1 MFDFGRELRRWFA
14 GETLGPG
21 QDGLTGG
28 DGALLELLELDLL
41 RAEAKAADI
50 TAGRM
55 NVRDRPQRQL
65 EAAVVWREIAR
76 RTGDSL
82 ALRKAAAYAER
93 AAGGFGREARPRR
106 WAGAR
111 CEQALAALTGS
122 SLFGDDGLESAADF
136 AFVEAHR
143 TAGASLPGVLA
154 QAGHA
159 QVTARAAATNA
170 DRDEALQAAA
180 RFDGPIR
187 ALETLARRG
196 VGAAKLLAAAAR
208 LDRAECLITCGE
220 RLKDADLLRFALEG
234 LDAAGALLDPAYEPL
249 TWARTGVAVGQA
261 RTALGDLTGDV
272 GVISDAVSGLVTV
285 LENISR
291 GHSPL
296 DWAHAQLALA
306 AALQALGEAGDH
318 ARAFDQALGCYDRA
332 LMVLGDAPEL
342 PLRACAAHARVSC
355 LVRRAELAADLEM
368 LDEAEASLRVELTLA
383 DAGKDPVAWAVR
395 QLSYAQ
401 ICEARM
407 AMLGECEAHPS
418 AGVALAAALDVFG
431 EHGRRTL
438 ADAAARGLERLR
450 FRMARI

>member
-14 GETLGPG
+14 GETLGPA

-28 DGALLELLELDLL
+28 DGGLLELLEVDLL

-50 TAGRM
+50 AAGRM

-65 EAAVVWREIAR
+65 EAAVVWREVAR
-76 RTGDSL
+76 RTGDAL

-111 CEQALAALTGS
+111 CEQALAALTGAW
-122 SLFGDDGLESAADF
+122 LFGDDGLDAAADV
-136 AFVEAHR
+136 AFTEAR
-143 TAGASLPGVLA
+143 QTAGASLPGVLA
-154 QAGHA
+154 QVGHA
-159 QVTARAAATNA
+159 QVLGRAAWLAA
-170 DRDEALQAAA
+170 DRDEALLAAE

-196 VGAAKLLAAAAR
+196 LAPAKLLAAGAR
-208 LDRAECLITCGE
+208 LDRAEGLIVCGQ
-220 RLKDADLLRFALEG
+220 RLKDADLLRLALEG
-234 LDAAGALLDPAYEPL
+234 LDAAGARLDPAYEPL
-249 TWARTGVAVGQA
+249 TWARTAVAVGQA
-261 RTALGDLTGDV
+261 RTALGDLTGDFCT
-272 GVISDAVSGLVTV
+272 ISEAVTGLVTV
-285 LENISR
+285 LDNLSR
-291 GHSPL
+291 DHSPL
-296 DWAHAQLALA
+296 DWANAQLAMA
-306 AALQALGEAGDH
+306 GALQALGEAGDH
-318 ARAFDQALGCYDRA
+318 LRAFEQALSCYDRA
-332 LMVLGDAPEL
+332 LIVLCDTPQL
-342 PLRACAAHARVSC
+342 PLRACAAHERVTC
-355 LVRRAELAADLEM
+355 LVRRAELTADLEM
-368 LDEAEASLRVELTLA
+368 LDEAEAALRVELTLV

-407 AMLGECEAHPS
+407 AMRGDGDVPAA

-431 EHGRRTL
+431 EHGRRSL

-450 FRMARI
+450 LRMART